1 MSDVTQ
7 APLPSARSLAVATL
21 GAAALAVVILFT
33 LVLPAEYGFDPLG
46 TGRALGLT
54 AIAHPVAA
62 PVALPAGSE
71 LKPVAN
77 GPESQYSAPFRTETV
92 QFTIDPYDYLE
103 YKYQLEAG
111 AQMQFSW
118 RASAPVIHEFHGEHA
133 EDANNVMSYDKSTR
147 QEAHGALTAPF
158 TGIHGWYWENQD
170 GTPVTVTLTS
180 SGFYASAIEFHS
192 DKTTVAHQLKTP

>member
-1 MSDVTQ
+1 MSAG
-7 APLPSARSLAVATL
+7 APIPVPSARTLALTTAAAIAVAV
-21 GAAALAVVILFT
+21 AILFT
-33 LVLPAEYGFDPLG
+33 LVLPAEYGVDPLG

-54 AIAHPVAA
+54 AMAHPSAA
-62 PVALPAGSE
+62 PLALPEGSA

-77 GPESQYSAPFRTETV
+77 GPESQYSAPFKTDTV
-92 QFTIDPYDYLE
+92 QFTLDPYDYLE
-103 YKYQLEAG
+103 YKYVLEAG

-133 EDANNVMSYDKSTR
+133 DDPNTVMSYDKSTR

-170 GTPVTVTLTS
+170 GTPITVTLTS

-192 DKTTVAHQLKTP
+192 DKTRAPHELKTP

>member
-1 MSDVTQ
+1 MIRQ
-7 APLPSARSLAVATL
+7 
-21 GAAALAVVILFT
+21 
-33 LVLPAEYGFDPLG
+33 YGIDPLG
-46 TGRALGLT
+46 AGRALGLT
-54 AIAHPVAA
+54 AMAA
-62 PVALPAGSE
+62 PPAREETPATPAGAGLTPVQAGPVGVYPSE
-71 LKPVAN
+71 FKADSRVFEL
-77 GPESQYSAPFRTETV
+77 GPYE
-92 QFTIDPYDYLE
+92 YLE
-103 YKYQLEAG
+103 YKYHLEAG

-180 SGFYASAIEFHS
+180 SGFYASAIEAA
-192 DKTTVAHQLKTP
+192 TRPT